1 MKPNWVA
8 SKCDLNM
15 QKIAAIE
22 TQINLIIKMIPEI
35 KSTAKKVGLIK
46 SIAPVMEKA
55 LDELSEQLDKTDKQ
69 KKKIERTPDYED
81 LGKNMPK
88 KKPKKEDK
96 K

>member
-55 LDELSEQLDKTDKQ
+55 LDELAE
-69 KKKIERTPDYED
+69 
-81 LGKNMPK
+81 
-88 KKPKKEDK
+88 
-96 K
+96 

>member
-81 LGKNMPK
+81 LGKEI